1 VDYGLAQ
8 RALDLTV
15 EAAKKKK
22 SLGMSRSMAYHAG
35 VQHAVA
41 EMVLDLESIGPHLDR
56 VAEDWSAGVDHGPAW
71 VIKIVGAKYHAVE
84 AAWRVVDRS
93 LEVAGGFG
101 IFRQAP
107 FERLF
112 RDARLGRIHP
122 ASSML
127 AHELAAKL
135 TLGIN
140 PDEQPR
146 WG

>member
-1 VDYGLAQ
+1 AWALLGFGNVYYDLAQ

-15 EAAKKKK
+15 EAVKKKK
-22 SLGMSRSMAYHAG
+22 ALGVSRSMAYHAG

-56 VAEDWSAGVDHGPAW
+56 VAEDWSAGVSHGLAW

-84 AAWRVVDRS
+84 TAWRVVDRT
-93 LEVAGGFG
+93 L
-101 IFRQAP
+101 
-107 FERLF
+107 
-112 RDARLGRIHP
+112 
-122 ASSML
+122 
-127 AHELAAKL
+127 ELAAKL

-146 WG
+146 WGKPAVALARRPL